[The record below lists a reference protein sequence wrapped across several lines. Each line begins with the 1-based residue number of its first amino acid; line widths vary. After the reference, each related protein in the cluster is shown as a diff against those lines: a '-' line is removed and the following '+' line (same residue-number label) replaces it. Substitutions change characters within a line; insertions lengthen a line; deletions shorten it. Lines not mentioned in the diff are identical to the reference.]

1 MLSVQLRIPLCCP
14 LDTSHI
20 HAGSRNPN
28 SDVLSMNSRF
38 NLNATLASSKL
49 SATFASSNF
58 TILDNDIYEYDKLIM
73 ADFQFDRIVQYN
85 YLEKVGQPSVTF
97 IVIKDDDSE

>member
-1 MLSVQLRIPLCCP
+1 MLAV
-14 LDTSHI
+14 
-20 HAGSRNPN
+20 NP
-28 SDVLSMNSRF
+28 RF

-49 SATFASSNF
+49 SATFASSSF
-58 TILDNDIYEYDKLIM
+58 TILDNSVYEYDKLIM
-73 ADFQFDRIVQYN
+73 ADFEFDRFVQYN

>member
-1 MLSVQLRIPLCCP
+1 MLAV
-14 LDTSHI
+14 
-20 HAGSRNPN
+20 NP
-28 SDVLSMNSRF
+28 RF
-38 NLNATLASSKL
+38 NLSATLASSKL

-73 ADFQFDRIVQYN
+73 ADFQFDRFVQYK